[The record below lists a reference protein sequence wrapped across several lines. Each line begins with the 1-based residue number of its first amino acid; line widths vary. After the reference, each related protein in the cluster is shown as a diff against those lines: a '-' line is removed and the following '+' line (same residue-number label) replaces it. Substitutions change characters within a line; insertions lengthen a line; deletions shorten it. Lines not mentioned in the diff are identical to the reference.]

1 MIVDCAAYVGGER
14 ATEHLEL
21 DEVEA
26 WLAKPDAFVWLG
38 LRMPRR
44 EELAEV
50 GAVLGIDDDE
60 LEEAL
65 TPHVR
70 PVLSTRPEQTWLVLR
85 TVRWNRPLGCIMLG
99 ELSVLA
105 GPDYVLTIRH
115 GQASPL
121 TGLRHDL
128 EDEGEG
134 LESPLRVL
142 AAVVTHVI
150 ENYRPALDAFE
161 HEAIEV
167 EREVFSADRPR
178 RPRHLL
184 ELKRQ
189 VRDLY
194 LAIEPLHEP
203 LARLGRRV
211 TADTGTDDDVR
222 RDLEEAGVIL
232 ASMVQ
237 RIHSLSGLLDAA
249 FDSNLAQ
256 IGLQQNEDMRRI
268 SAWVAMAA
276 VPTLLAGIY
285 GMNFDTMPELRWM
298 WGYPF
303 AIGLMAT
310 IALLMYRGFK
320 RSGWL

>member
-14 ATEHLEL
+14 VTDHLEL
-21 DEVEA
+21 EEVGA

-38 LRMPRR
+38 LRMPGRD
-44 EELAEV
+44 ELAQV

-65 TPHVR
+65 SPHVR

-85 TVRWNRPLGCIMLG
+85 TVRWNQPLGCLMLG

-105 GPDYVLTIRH
+105 GPGYLLTIRH

-121 TGLRHDL
+121 AGLRHEL

-161 HEAIEV
+161 HEAIDV

-178 RPRHLL
+178 RPKRLL

-211 TADTGTDDDVR
+211 TADDVR
-222 RDLEEAGVIL
+222 RDLEEAGDIL

-249 FDSNLAQ
+249 FDANLAQ

-285 GMNFDTMPELRWM
+285 GMNFDTMPELRWL

-310 IALLMYRGFK
+310 IALLMHRGFK

>member
-1 MIVDCAAYVGGER
+1 M
-14 ATEHLEL
+14 
-21 DEVEA
+21 
-26 WLAKPDAFVWLG
+26 
-38 LRMPRR
+38 
-44 EELAEV
+44 
-50 GAVLGIDDDE
+50 
-60 LEEAL
+60 
-65 TPHVR
+65 
-70 PVLSTRPEQTWLVLR
+70 
-85 TVRWNRPLGCIMLG
+85 
-99 ELSVLA
+99 
-105 GPDYVLTIRH
+105 
-115 GQASPL
+115 
-121 TGLRHDL
+121 
-128 EDEGEG
+128 
-134 LESPLRVL
+134 RVL

-178 RPRHLL
+178 RPKRLL

-203 LARLGRRV
+203 MARLGRRV
-211 TADTGTDDDVR
+211 AATDVR
-222 RDLEEAGVIL
+222 RDLEEAGDIL

-249 FDSNLAQ
+249 FDANLAQ

-285 GMNFDTMPELRWM
+285 GMNFDAMPELRWL

>member
-1 MIVDCAAYVGGER
+1 MQVIVDCAAYVGGQR
-14 ATEHLEL
+14 ATERLDLEEL
-21 DEVEA
+21 EA

-38 LRMPRR
+38 LRMPSRD
-44 EELAEV
+44 ELAEV
-50 GAVLGIDDDE
+50 GSVLGIDEEE

-65 TPHVR
+65 TPHAR
-70 PVLSTRPEQTWLVLR
+70 PVLSIRPDQTWLVLR
-85 TVRWNRPLGCIMLG
+85 TVRWNQALGCLMLG

-105 GPDYVLTIRH
+105 GPSYLVTIRH

-128 EDEGEG
+128 EVQQEG
-134 LESPLRVL
+134 LDDPLRVL

-178 RPRHLL
+178 RPRRLL

-203 LARLGRRV
+203 LARLGRRLHD
-211 TADTGTDDDVR
+211 AASDDVR
-222 RDLEEAGVIL
+222 LELEEAGDVL

-237 RIHSLSGLLDAA
+237 RVHSMSGLLDSA
-249 FDSNLAQ
+249 FDANLAQ
-256 IGLQQNEDMRRI
+256 IGIQQNEDMRRI

-285 GMNFDTMPELRWM
+285 GMNFDTMPELRM
-298 WGYPF
+298 VWGYPF
-303 AIGLMAT
+303 ALGLMAT